1 MQTLQIL
8 GHDTIFER
16 LVLSLA
22 WTTITESS
30 TMVNNSKDNNNTM
43 ASTSAADNSLGS
55 GSHSRSPA
63 TTNDDREKSASAGI
77 ENNSAS
83 NSFTSSTRMEAA
95 DAEHIR
101 MRHSLSLIPDEEQ
114 ECKELEDIP
123 ISASRVT
130 QLHLDTE
137 QDESDSYFD
146 DHHDYQTGTNEM
158 LSPESQG
165 TDEDDF
171 IKRIYETTIDGP
183 CHGVI
188 PSCQITIDQQLDLFT
203 HCRHPS
209 SFLSLFQE
217 HGDSRDGV
225 EALPPGAGMGMYVM
239 PIFCEYCGAEHTNDC
254 NGSCQRP
261 ALYLQKKR
269 PPFHKPSALW
279 DPATDHAI
287 PQKRDKNSVSQGH
300 GSSPLR
306 KSWVAGLFGKEK

>member
-1 MQTLQIL
+1 
-8 GHDTIFER
+8 
-16 LVLSLA
+16 
-22 WTTITESS
+22 
-30 TMVNNSKDNNNTM
+30 M
-43 ASTSAADNSLGS
+43 APTSNANDALGS
-55 GSHSRSPA
+55 RSHSPPHSTDNR
-63 TTNDDREKSASAGI
+63 DKSASVGI

-83 NSFTSSTRMEAA
+83 NSFTSSTKMDAAA

-101 MRHSLSLIPDEEQ
+101 MRRSLSLIPDEEH
-114 ECKELEDIP
+114 ESKEHEDIP
-123 ISASRVT
+123 VTASHVT
-130 QLHLDTE
+130 QLNLDTE
-137 QDESDSYFD
+137 QDENDSYFD
-146 DHHDYQTGTNEM
+146 DSHHYQAGTNEM

-171 IKRIYETTIDGP
+171 IKRIYETVDGP

-225 EALPPGAGMGMYVM
+225 EAMPPGMGMGMYVM
-239 PIFCEYCGAEHTNDC
+239 PTFCEYCGAEHTNECD
-254 NGSCQRP
+254 GTSCQRP
-261 ALYLQKKR
+261 TLYLQKKR
-269 PPFHKPSALW
+269 PPFSKPGALW

-287 PQKRDKNSVSQGH
+287 PQKRDKNSESQGR